1 MGREIID
8 SSVLDDYR
16 KVMGD
21 GGDAF
26 VRDLVR
32 AFIDDSNGLAEM
44 LDCAWKDQDANTFR
58 RAAHGMKTT
67 SLTMGALHLADQF
80 ATLELNASMG
90 EMDDEA
96 LYRATI
102 SSLERA
108 REELSRLYLP

>member
-21 GGDAF
+21 QGEAF

-32 AFIDDSNGLAEM
+32 AFIEDSNGLAEM
-44 LDCAWKDQDANTFR
+44 LASSWEDQDANTFR
-58 RAAHGMKTT
+58 RAAHGLKTT

-80 ATLELNASMG
+80 AVLERNASMG

-96 LYRATI
+96 LYNTTI

-108 REELSRLYLP
+108 RKELSRLYLQ